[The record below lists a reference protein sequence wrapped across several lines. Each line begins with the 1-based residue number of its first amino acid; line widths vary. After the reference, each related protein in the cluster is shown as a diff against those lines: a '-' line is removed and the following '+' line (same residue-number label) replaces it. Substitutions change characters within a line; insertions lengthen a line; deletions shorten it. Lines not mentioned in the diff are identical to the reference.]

1 LKISAVFH
9 CLALALPLL
18 LLSSCKTPEEVAI
31 EERGEVYAAGEDQKK
46 QVKDYKKTQPAPTS
60 TSGAPGWNPPSNL
73 ASGGVGSSTS
83 YSRVSTSQK
92 IVALTFDDGP
102 HPSNTPRLLD
112 ILKKRN
118 VKATFY
124 VVGTNAR
131 RYPAILRRMVA
142 EGHEIGNHTLSH
154 GYLTKMSR
162 DQIRKDLSQSHQI
175 IVEATGVPPKTI
187 RPPYGAITSDLKS
200 WIKSEYGYP
209 SIMWSVDPED
219 WKRPGSSVVSRRLV
233 SGASPGGIL
242 LVHDIH
248 APTIDAVPS
257 AVDQLLAKGYR
268 FVTVTQL
275 IAAGG
280 S

>member
-1 LKISAVFH
+1 MSLAFAGA
-9 CLALALPLL
+9 CLFS
-18 LLSSCKTPEEVAI
+18 LSSCKTPEEVAI
-31 EERGEVYAAGEDQKK
+31 ADRGDVFVAGETEKK
-46 QVKDYKKTQPAPTS
+46 QTKDYKKTQPAPTS
-60 TSGAPGWNPPSNL
+60 NSGAPGWNPPSNL

-102 HPSNTPRLLD
+102 HPGNTPRLLD
-112 ILKKRN
+112 MLKQRN

-124 VVGTNAR
+124 VVGTNAQ
-131 RYPAILRRMVA
+131 RYPEILRRMVA
-142 EGHEIGNHTLSH
+142 EGHEIGNHTLNH

-162 DQIRKDLSQSHQI
+162 DAVRADLSKSHQI
-175 IVEATGVPPKTI
+175 IVQATGVPPKTI
-187 RPPYGAITSDLKS
+187 RPPYGAITTDLKG
-200 WIKSEYGYP
+200 WIKSEFGYP

-219 WKRPGSSVVSRRLV
+219 WKRPGSSVVTRRLV

-248 APTIDAVPS
+248 APTIDAMPS
-257 AVDQLLAKGYR
+257 TLDQLLAQGYR